1 MSRARR
7 GALAADRVAAAL
19 LALGSVLTGT
29 ALAVPQPA
37 GAAPPSVRLTATIA
51 STPAAEATERHPVAL
66 DPGEAVQL
74 QVRIDNDTG
83 DDLSVRS
90 VRVEGRV
97 MGLTFFSYDT
107 RVGIEVPAHGTATR
121 RYPLDLVGLRGQA
134 TGLIPARV
142 VALDADR
149 RPVASQDLVVDVRG
163 SARSVYGAFGLA
175 VAAFTAVSLAG
186 ALLALARHRLSPN
199 RWRRAVRFTWPGI
212 GIGLL
217 LVFTLSAIRVFVPLP
232 HRWVPLVAISTAALF
247 VLGYVTPT
255 PDEPEEVRE
264 TELEEDAHVDAPAAV
279 LTAAITSR
287 SGSREVTT

>member
-7 GALAADRVAAAL
+7 RALVARRVATAL
-19 LALGSVLTGT
+19 LALGSVLAGT
-29 ALAVPQPA
+29 SL
-37 GAAPPSVRLTATIA
+37 AAPTPAAAAPSVRLTATVA
-51 STPAAEATERHPVAL
+51 STPAAEATERRPVAL
-66 DPGEAVQL
+66 DPAEALQL
-74 QVRIDNDTG
+74 EVRIDNDT
-83 DDLSVRS
+83 DHDLSVRS
-90 VRVEGRV
+90 IRVDGRV

-107 RVGIEVPAHGTATR
+107 RVGIDVPAHGSATR

-142 VALDADR
+142 VALDSDHRA
-149 RPVASQDLVVDVRG
+149 VASQDLVVDVRG

-217 LVFTLSAIRVFVPLP
+217 LVFTLSAFRVFVPLP
-232 HRWVPLVAISTAALF
+232 HRWVPIVAVSVASLF
-247 VLGYVTPT
+247 VLGYLTPT
-255 PDEPEEVRE
+255 PDDGEQPEE
-264 TELEEDAHVDAPAAV
+264 TEIDGHDDAPAGL
-279 LTAAITSR
+279 LTGATTGR
-287 SGSREVTT
+287 SGSSEATT